1 MDTINLDH
9 LIVDATDYLCAQAYS
24 TQYHNRILHH
34 WKIMS
39 DWFAAHPS
47 YSNFDDQSLKDF
59 FIDRLGISKLRE
71 ATIEEQKFT
80 IRASRMLLS
89 YSQDGEFEALNPEY
103 QADHSPD
110 VWNIPFVDKFLNLQV
125 ERRRARATIK
135 KKKYSLIKFDAFLKN
150 RNLVFTEDIDKGL
163 IIDFCINVS
172 DNLLQRYNI
181 SCCLRQY
188 FKFLFYS
195 NNIKE
200 RIDIAVPSFK
210 RIRNKHIPI
219 VLTADEIKSALS
231 KIDRSTDIGKRAY
244 AIFLIILS
252 TGIRVSDIRNLK
264 FENID
269 WTNDKIKLVQT
280 KTKVPIE
287 FKLLPAVGNA
297 IYDWINNARPESE
310 YKEIFVSVRG
320 KFNGRPLSVA
330 TISGIV
336 HYYIDK
342 ANIPRLKSLGCPFGG
357 HVLRHSI
364 ASGLLK
370 EGVSI
375 FEIKEFLGH
384 KKIESTMV
392 YLTIDEKNLRLC
404 SLEIPEINSIYYKDH

>member
-1 MDTINLDH
+1 M
-9 LIVDATDYLCAQAYS
+9 
-24 TQYHNRILHH
+24 
-34 WKIMS
+34 
-39 DWFAAHPS
+39 
-47 YSNFDDQSLKDF
+47 
-59 FIDRLGISKLRE
+59 
-71 ATIEEQKFT
+71 
-80 IRASRMLLS
+80 
-89 YSQDGEFEALNPEY
+89 
-103 QADHSPD
+103 
-110 VWNIPFVDKFLNLQV
+110 
-125 ERRRARATIK
+125 
-135 KKKYSLIKFDAFLKN
+135 
-150 RNLVFTEDIDKGL
+150 
-163 IIDFCINVS
+163 S

-210 RIRNKHIPI
+210 IIRNKHIPI

-375 FEIKEFLGH
+375 FEVKEFLGH

-392 YLTIDEKNLRLC
+392 YLTIDEKNLKLC